1 MDERRIW
8 AMTDWKEKL
17 SKNGLRGWTEQG
29 WVRRKTEKRTY
40 FLFRKKFILILFI
53 CTNALKIAHFN

>member
-29 WVRRKTEKRTY
+29 WVRRKTEKEHIFY
-40 FLFRKKFILILFI
+40 LEKNLF
-53 CTNALKIAHFN
+53 